1 MNTATNLRRKKYL
14 ELLASLIF
22 IIVSLLIVF
31 LPFNKD
37 IFSYQWNPNTDENE
51 ARLTLIEF
59 EPNIF
64 DLEIPCELI
73 ASTND
78 WIFEARG
85 GEALQI
91 AIFNEEIIILLGSED
106 SDKIFTY
113 KFDLS
118 KSNSCELI
126 NLLFN
131 ESQRELV
138 LNTDSTFTQKILIDK
153 NARFEIASYVVW
165 NPAIDNSNVEIRVET
180 SSNLF
185 LSKSQTRKTIDLGV
199 TLVISTWIFITL
211 IQYFRK
217 MFSLKLRI
225 NTNKFDYLSISYL
238 IFLIFALHTI
248 LDDGLYL
255 IETQLFRQTGV
266 LSQYLYPVPFP
277 VGDWHFM
284 VTSIFLGDIPNI
296 AALRI
301 IPAIS
306 LFLIWRIFYNKWLSL
321 KNSNKFTN
329 YLAWV
334 TWSLW
339 AFFAATFLLS
349 LRPEVY
355 VALILT
361 LGLAIIKNYFFEG
374 NIKNFY
380 FTIPLALL
388 ALSLH
393 QTGIIAF
400 FLMIPAWLH
409 FIFVRRL
416 CGLSIY
422 KLSFNILLGIYVFF
436 VNSNAITLLAKVQD
450 FEAVNDWPLPFHETL
465 IWNDPPWAEW
475 KRIEHT
481 LIADPLRF
489 TAGLIVVSTIFLLV
503 MFLVKERN
511 EILKSDKLFL
521 ISIVIAA
528 ASLAFAPSKW
538 VDHYGAMLPLV
549 LVAFVYFFNRADKRY
564 IVIMLIFTTI
574 FSLIALNK
582 NWVAGGKSIYTL
594 DLDNTIVSSVHFL
607 ATNNAFM
614 QKISIFLT
622 FIFILLMVYSYL
634 SNKLIVFIVFS
645 ASLLGLLAVRQ
656 IAPTS
661 VDAVI
666 GSKGWAMNRQIS
678 AELINP
684 DYRCGVFSEKALE
697 SSKIDY
703 QARFAFATPQDYVV
717 YPCLRPT
724 PIEAGIWI
732 FPDYSVGNL
741 HRWDQQRLMNRMNA
755 ETIYCFD
762 SAPRFSSDN
771 FDSCIYKWK
780 SEIPQMQL
788 SN

>member
-1 MNTATNLRRKKYL
+1 LNKATIQKRKSSL

-22 IIVSLLIVF
+22 ILSSLLIVF
-31 LPFNKD
+31 LPFDKK
-37 IFSYQWNPNTDENE
+37 IFSYQWTPNTEKNE

-59 EPNIF
+59 EPNLF
-64 DLEIPCELI
+64 DLEIPCEMI
-73 ASTND
+73 AGTND

-106 SDKIFTY
+106 TDEIFTY
-113 KFDLS
+113 KFSLS
-118 KSNSCELI
+118 KSHSCDLI
-126 NLLFN
+126 NLFFN
-131 ESQRELV
+131 KSQRELV
-138 LNTDSTFTQKILIDK
+138 LNTDSAFTQKILIDK

-185 LSKSQTRKTIDLGV
+185 LSKSQTRKSIDLGV
-199 TLVISTWIFITL
+199 TLIICIWIFITL

-225 NTNKFDYLSISYL
+225 NTNKFDYLSIIYL

-255 IETQLFRQTGV
+255 IETQLLRQTGV

-329 YLAWV
+329 HLTWV

-361 LGLAIIKNYFFEG
+361 LGLVIIKDYFFEA

-380 FTIPLALL
+380 FSIPLALL

-393 QTGIIAF
+393 QTGVVTF
-400 FLMIPAWLH
+400 FLMALAWLH
-409 FIFVRRL
+409 FIFIKRL
-416 CGLSIY
+416 RGLSIY
-422 KLSFNILLGIYVFF
+422 KLSLNILLGIYVFF
-436 VNSNAITLLAKVQD
+436 VNSNAITLFAKVQD

-465 IWNDPPWAEW
+465 TWNDPPWAEW

-489 TAGLIVVSTIFLLV
+489 TAGLIVISTIFLLV
-503 MFLVKERN
+503 MFLIREKN
-511 EILKSDKLFL
+511 QILKSDRLFL

-528 ASLAFAPSKW
+528 ASLALAPSKW
-538 VDHYGAMLPLV
+538 VDHYGALLPLV
-549 LVAFVYFFNRADKRY
+549 LVTFVYFFNHAEKNY
-564 IVIMLIFTTI
+564 LVITLIFTTI
-574 FSLIALNK
+574 FSLLALNK
-582 NWVAGGKSIYTL
+582 SWVAGGKNIYTL
-594 DLDNTIVSSVHFL
+594 DMDNTIVSSTFFL
-607 ATNNAFM
+607 ATDNNLI

-622 FIFILLMVYSYL
+622 FVFILLMVYSYL
-634 SNKLIVFIVFS
+634 KNKFTVFILFS
-645 ASLLGLLAVRQ
+645 ASLLGLITVRQ
-656 IAPTS
+656 IAPTT

-666 GSKGWAMNRQIS
+666 GSKGWAMSRQIS
-678 AELINP
+678 AELTNP
-684 DYRCGVFSEKALE
+684 AYRCGIFSEKDLE
-697 SSKIDY
+697 ISKIAP
-703 QARFAFATPQDYVV
+703 QANFAFATPQDYAI
-717 YPCLRPT
+717 YPCLKPT
-724 PIEAGIWI
+724 PIEAGVWI

-762 SAPRFSSDN
+762 ASPRVSSDN
-771 FDSCIYKWK
+771 FDPCIYKWR
-780 SEIPQMQL
+780 SEIPQMRL